1 MGNGSYSLKDYNDAF
16 NEYNKFINIIHKNA
30 QLLSKGYF
38 VEKQN
43 YEKFTNVYDKLMLQE
58 QNLQRNLPGQVG
70 QQNISSETLEANK
83 MKTEAIEG
91 LKAGLLNNKEY
102 ILINQGLYQLICH
115 ETKNTLIN
123 FYIKDNDLFICSND
137 GKNVIMRLKI
147 YSKNMI
153 NKSSLYL
160 TPSEITAATS
170 NNISTTPLTNNVVN
184 GNNANYK
191 KVGQDII
198 NFYLNE
204 NKISD
209 LLKSQNTQNYKGFL
223 VEEFW
228 INKWKTT
235 YKYNDM
241 EAKYL
246 RNIINESQSQTWI
259 TPIATDLSRSQI
271 NNNLIIDIKQYI
283 IQDIN
288 QIKTSIKSYML
299 LDEKFLNSYINIQNN
314 NLQPTN
320 FIISKNN
327 IKIENY
333 PFYFKSE
340 KNLLNKSNICD
351 LVAIEPFASV
361 AQQQPSDTQNQVN
374 NNINNNENAQFLK
387 YLLKYEYF
395 KKDYY
400 KPEPNFK
407 IGYVVDYRI
416 IKKLT
421 EMFGS
426 KAIFDNINR
435 QINGIVYQ
443 NYEFKYNE
451 ILNRINTGNLN
462 QPSNLEI
469 NNLKSEISNFS
480 FLQKLNEP
488 SNPNNILYADNFAL
502 IDLDLTNF
510 LIRKFN
516 TNIKMCQVNYKPIG
530 NQIFMSLNLGQQF
543 IYQISN
549 FINNENFIA
558 EYIIF
563 PYYQQTV
570 DITNYL
576 FQIISSLGLQ
586 YLLNMNGICTY
597 NNSFQ
602 FSIYRINHHLNQLS
616 NNPQKNNVSRAGKG
630 NDSLKSIT
638 EKPKQRF
645 GMNNVSPGLVTTSV
659 NNADEFRNSLKK
671 QNSINGG
678 AMLNSNTVPNQT
690 GNNAGNI
697 NSPDFIRH
705 NESKEDLNNLFN
717 DKSLGKSTS
726 VPIKNKF
733 INSNNSKILSN
744 SQINNRDNNELKNL
758 REDNDRLKAQLAKKE
773 NEINNLRKKLDDIMV
788 VNFFST
794 DQTVHYGIICSPND
808 KFVDVEAKLYKKYDN
823 LINTNN
829 VFTCNANPILRFKT
843 IRENNIRDGDIIQ
856 LIKIE

>member
-16 NEYNKFINIIHKNA
+16 NEYKKFIFIIHKNS

-70 QQNISSETLEANK
+70 QQNISSEALEANK
-83 MKTEAIEG
+83 MKTETIEG

-102 ILINQGLYQLICH
+102 ILINKGLYQLICH
-115 ETKNTLIN
+115 ETKNTLID

-147 YSKNMI
+147 YSTNMI

-160 TPSEITAATS
+160 TPSEISAATS
-170 NNISTTPLTNNVVN
+170 NNISATPLTNNVAN
-184 GNNANYK
+184 DNNANTVNYN
-191 KVGQDII
+191 KVSQDII

-204 NKISD
+204 KKISE

-228 INKWKTT
+228 INKWKII

-246 RNIINESQSQTWI
+246 KNIINESQSQTWI
-259 TPIATDLSRSQI
+259 TPIATDLSQSQI
-271 NNNLIIDIKQYI
+271 NNNLIDIKQYI

-299 LDEKFLNSYINIQNN
+299 LDEKFLNSYIDIKNN

-351 LVAIEPFASV
+351 SVAIEPFASV

-421 EMFGS
+421 EIFKS

-443 NYEFKYNE
+443 NYEYKYNE

-462 QPSNLEI
+462 QSSNLEI

-480 FLQKLNEP
+480 FLQKLNDP
-488 SNPNNILYADNFAL
+488 SNPNNILCADNFAL
-502 IDLDLTNF
+502 IDPDLTKF
-510 LIRKFN
+510 LKQKFN

-576 FQIISSLGLQ
+576 FQIISSVGLQ
-586 YLLNMNGICTY
+586 YWLSMNGICTY

-630 NDSLKSIT
+630 NNSLKSIT

-671 QNSINGG
+671 QNSINKNI
-678 AMLNSNTVPNQT
+678 MTNSINHNFKINTENFINRSNT
-690 GNNAGNI
+690 I
-697 NSPDFIRH
+697 NSQL
-705 NESKEDLNNLFN
+705 SKQTELSLSSSTY
-717 DKSLGKSTS
+717 KSLSS
-726 VPIKNKF
+726 
-733 INSNNSKILSN
+733 
-744 SQINNRDNNELKNL
+744 SQINNNNIDSNEVKNL
-758 REDNDRLKAQLAKKE
+758 RDEVNKLKYKLSKKE
-773 NEINNLRKKLDDIMV
+773 NQVKDLQDKLKKVMV
-788 VNFFST
+788 VNFIST
-794 DQTVHYGIICSPND
+794 DYSVNCGIACLPTD
-808 KFVDVEAKLYKKYDN
+808 TFADVEAKLYKIYDN
-823 LINTNN
+823 LRNT
-829 VFTCNANPILRFKT
+829 
-843 IRENNIRDGDIIQ
+843 
-856 LIKIE
+856 KI

>member
-1 MGNGSYSLKDYNDAF
+1 MGNSYSLKDYNDAF
-16 NEYNKFINIIHKNA
+16 NDYKKFINIIHKNSH
-30 QLLSKGYF
+30 LLSKGYF

-43 YEKFTNVYDKLMLQE
+43 YEKFTNIYDNLRLQE
-58 QNLQRNLPGQVG
+58 QNLQRNLPGHGG
-70 QQNISSETLEANK
+70 QQNISSEALEANK
-83 MKTEAIEG
+83 MKTETIEG

-115 ETKNTLIN
+115 ETKNTLIT
-123 FYIKDNDLFICSND
+123 FYIKNNDLFICSND

-147 YSKNMI
+147 YSINMI

-160 TPSEITAATS
+160 TPSEISAAKS
-170 NNISTTPLTNNVVN
+170 NNISATPLTNNVVN
-184 GNNANYK
+184 GNNANTANYN

-204 NKISD
+204 KKISD

-340 KNLLNKSNICD
+340 KNLLNKNNICD
-351 LVAIEPFASV
+351 SVAIEPFASV

-421 EMFGS
+421 EIFKS
-426 KAIFDNINR
+426 KSIFDNINR

-502 IDLDLTNF
+502 IDPDLTNF
-510 LIRKFN
+510 LIQKFN

-543 IYQISN
+543 IYQIMKILLLN
-549 FINNENFIA
+549 ILYF
-558 EYIIF
+558 
-563 PYYQQTV
+563 
-570 DITNYL
+570 L
-576 FQIISSLGLQ
+576 IIS
-586 YLLNMNGICTY
+586 
-597 NNSFQ
+597 
-602 FSIYRINHHLNQLS
+602 
-616 NNPQKNNVSRAGKG
+616 
-630 NDSLKSIT
+630 
-638 EKPKQRF
+638 KQ
-645 GMNNVSPGLVTTSV
+645 
-659 NNADEFRNSLKK
+659 
-671 QNSINGG
+671 
-678 AMLNSNTVPNQT
+678 
-690 GNNAGNI
+690 
-697 NSPDFIRH
+697 
-705 NESKEDLNNLFN
+705 
-717 DKSLGKSTS
+717 
-726 VPIKNKF
+726 
-733 INSNNSKILSN
+733 
-744 SQINNRDNNELKNL
+744 
-758 REDNDRLKAQLAKKE
+758 
-773 NEINNLRKKLDDIMV
+773 
-788 VNFFST
+788 
-794 DQTVHYGIICSPND
+794 
-808 KFVDVEAKLYKKYDN
+808 
-823 LINTNN
+823 
-829 VFTCNANPILRFKT
+829 
-843 IRENNIRDGDIIQ
+843 
-856 LIKIE
+856 